1 MVLAGRAF
9 SPLSRRSNDH
19 ENVHGLRLYD
29 QLARLSAFAQRG
41 FDIFEA

>member
-9 SPLSRRSNDH
+9 SPLSRRSNDY

-29 QLARLSAFAQRG
+29 QLAHLSASVQRG